1 MTATTNS
8 HPVMQKTLIVVDD
21 FLDNAAQLREAA
33 VGLEYPAPPAEAYY
47 SGRNSAQRVN
57 LEGVTEQVS
66 RLVGEAL
73 EPVPGTGH
81 GKFRLTLEGDEGR
94 GDIHIDSQCHWS
106 GIYYLSRPEDCRGG
120 TEFFRHLPTGM
131 ERCPLTA
138 GEFRACGMNGPEDLV
153 DKIIKP
159 HSRDR
164 SKWERTMTV
173 PMKFN
178 RLILF
183 RPWLWH
189 GAGPGFGDSAANGRL
204 IYLLFFR

>member
-1 MTATTNS
+1 
-8 HPVMQKTLIVVDD
+8 MQRSLIVVDD
-21 FLDNAAQLREAA
+21 FINNAGQLRDAA
-33 VGLEYPAPPAEAYY
+33 LKLEYPDPPAEAYY

-66 RLVGEAL
+66 RLTGEPL

-106 GIYYLSRPEDCRGG
+106 GIFYLSRPEDCRGG
-120 TEFFRHLPTGM
+120 TEFFRHKPTGM
-131 ERCPLTA
+131 ERCPLTPEELAAA
-138 GEFRACGMNGPEDLV
+138 GMQSFDDIV
-153 DKIIKP
+153 DNIMKP

-164 SKWERTMTV
+164 SKWEQTMLV

-183 RPWLWH
+183 RPWFWH
-189 GAGPGFGDSAANGRL
+189 GAGPGFGDHSENARL
-204 IYLLFFR
+204 IYLLFFRQATAPRG

>member
-1 MTATTNS
+1 
-8 HPVMQKTLIVVDD
+8 MQRSLIVVDD
-21 FLDNAAQLREAA
+21 FMENAAQVREAA
-33 VGLEYPAPPAEAYY
+33 LRLEFPEPPDQAYY

-57 LEGVTEQVS
+57 LQGVTEQVS
-66 RLVGEAL
+66 RITGELL

-106 GIYYLSRPEDCRGG
+106 GIFYLSAPEHCRGG

-131 ERCPLTA
+131 DRCPLTA
-138 GEFRACGMNGPEDLV
+138 EEFRQCGMEKPEDIV
-153 DKIIKP
+153 DQIIKP

-164 SKWERTMTV
+164 SKWQSEMLV

-183 RPWLWH
+183 RPWYWH
-189 GAGPGFGDSAANGRL
+189 GAGPGFGDSVETGRL
-204 IYLLFFR
+204 IYLLFFRRQGATPGG